1 MNDRIPP
8 PFARSN
14 RGSRSIGEHL
24 VDLGRLKAE
33 EVQLVV
39 EAQRECGLPF
49 GQVAIREG
57 FIDAEDLRCALA
69 KQYFFPSATCE
80 HRFSP
85 ELVMALRPPDPSA
98 ESIRNLRL
106 QINLRWRGCAT
117 NNALAILSTERRE
130 GRSFIAAN
138 LAMAYAQCN
147 VRTLLIDMDLRVPR
161 QHEIFGLPN
170 RQGFSSVLI
179 GRSGLEQVH
188 TVPAHDTLFVMTSGP
203 LPPNPQELLESPFL
217 SPMLEAL
224 RFQYELVIVDTPSW
238 SSGADGQVISA
249 QCGAAILVCRP
260 DRAASGKTR
269 EFLSGIAASGA
280 QAIGAVMNA
289 V

>member
-8 PFARSN
+8 PFARSK
-14 RGSRSIGEHL
+14 RASRSLGEHL
-24 VDLGRLKAE
+24 VELGRLSAKD
-33 EVQLVV
+33 VQLIV
-39 EAQRECGLPF
+39 EAQRDCGLPF

-57 FIDAEDLRCALA
+57 LIDAEDLRCALA

-85 ELVMALRPPDPSA
+85 ELVLALRRSDPSA
-98 ESIRNLRL
+98 ESIRSLRL
-106 QINLRWRGCAT
+106 QINLRWRTSAT
-117 NNALAILSTERRE
+117 NNAIAILSTERKE
-130 GRSFIAAN
+130 GRTFIAAN
-138 LAMAYAQCN
+138 LALAYAQCN
-147 VRTLLIDMDLRVPR
+147 VRTLLIDMDLRSPR

-188 TVPAHDTLFVMTSGP
+188 PVPAHDALSVMTSGP

-238 SSGADGQVISA
+238 SSSADAQVISA
-249 QCGAAILVCRP
+249 QCGAAVLVSRP
-260 DRAASGKTR
+260 DRASTSKTK
-269 EFLSGIAASGA
+269 EFLAAIAASGT